1 MTEFSSVTTGTGE
14 CNEDQLG
21 SKNGA
26 STTIW
31 TSTDLLSAL
40 KKMGVKWLGL
50 FVCLLC
56 TSALAT
62 HKSRFWV
69 WFGNEFLEFHH
80 THQTRSLLQC
90 ARRLAGV
97 GETAGRGR

>member
-69 WFGNEFLEFHH
+69 WFGNVVFGISSYSSD
-80 THQTRSLLQC
+80 SLSPL
-90 ARRLAGV
+90 V
-97 GETAGRGR
+97 GGSSYV